1 MPEYRA
7 AIVNRLLP
15 RLVNPDLAPAHNL
28 RRDWPCCGGAPLG
41 RAGASISG
49 VPSEQAGR
57 REASVRVVPW
67 FGRTSKFCCGAQVL
81 VPRLPRCDVQRL
93 QRYVQKV
100 TNRAAERRRPV
111 DWNANP

>member
-1 MPEYRA
+1 VPEYRA

-57 REASVRVVPW
+57 RETSVRVVPW
-67 FGRTSKFCCGAQVL
+67 FGRTSKSLLRRTSACGPITEVRRPTPSTL
-81 VPRLPRCDVQRL
+81 CS
-93 QRYVQKV
+93 
-100 TNRAAERRRPV
+100 NRAAGRRRPV